1 MDRHSITIQIWP
13 TTLTVSWFRG
23 QGGERDFNRVESFG
37 AQDHRWREQT
47 DKEHSKLWVEFWIS
61 LTVFVNILKDWRG
74 KVREE
79 QEVGNMAE
87 E

>member
-1 MDRHSITIQIWP
+1 MKETSTGWSH
-13 TTLTVSWFRG
+13 LG
-23 QGGERDFNRVESFG
+23 
-37 AQDHRWREQT
+37 REQT